1 MPGNASSP
9 LARHSPRQRS
19 SSFGLNWYFRAISVL
34 VDPAS
39 NARMAVIFKSR
50 L

>member
-1 MPGNASSP
+1 MPGKANSP

-19 SSFGLNWYFRAISVL
+19 GSFGLNWYFRAISPVAEP
-34 VDPAS
+34 VS
-39 NARMAVIFKSR
+39 RARMAAIFRSR